1 MMIDFPLVEELI
13 QEAMSRMTLKESFR
27 IKMST
32 QATLNLLASHYAQVV
47 LKRHQQ
53 PKFDEYIQDN
63 LNELAKA
70 LTAKVPKAGVL
81 FCGNC
86 GNGKTT
92 MLEALRSVFSTL
104 GDDYFSFVNGD
115 FNSNM
120 KIYDARD
127 IVLLG
132 KDFSE
137 TRKIRERDLLAID
150 DFGKEPVD
158 VMDDIPQEPIDLSIS
173 DLDIPEEEPVETA
186 KPILDTAKADTAVM
200 DVLAERQAWRIDRP
214 GSAVKNVIS
223 AISLND
229 RVLLI
234 NVLFGEDPMLFQ
246 DTISA
251 FNGMQNLDEA
261 TAYIKANFP
270 DWDMD
275 SEPVYRL
282 MMAVRRKLR

>member
-1 MMIDFPLVEELI
+1 MGNIDEKTLSAILGRINSIKEE
-13 QEAMSRMTLKESFR
+13 
-27 IKMST
+27 
-32 QATLNLLASHYAQVV
+32 
-47 LKRHQQ
+47 
-53 PKFDEYIQDN
+53 
-63 LNELAKA
+63 
-70 LTAKVPKAGVL
+70 
-81 FCGNC
+81 
-86 GNGKTT
+86 
-92 MLEALRSVFSTL
+92 LEALEYEV
-104 GDDYFSFVNGD
+104 
-115 FNSNM
+115 
-120 KIYDARD
+120 K
-127 IVLLG
+127 
-132 KDFSE
+132 
-137 TRKIRERDLLAID
+137 AILEPEVAEEPEAVVEPEVTVEPEPAEEPVPVEEPAPVEEP
-150 DFGKEPVD
+150 EPVD

-173 DLDIPEEEPVETA
+173 DIDIPVTPVSPSEDLPEETA
-186 KPILDTAKADTAVM
+186 EVTKPILDTAKADTAVM

-246 DTISA
+246 DTIAA
-251 FNGMQNLDEA
+251 FNGMQTLDEA

>member
-1 MMIDFPLVEELI
+1 MGNIDEKTLSAILGRIDSIREE
-13 QEAMSRMTLKESFR
+13 
-27 IKMST
+27 
-32 QATLNLLASHYAQVV
+32 
-47 LKRHQQ
+47 
-53 PKFDEYIQDN
+53 
-63 LNELAKA
+63 
-70 LTAKVPKAGVL
+70 
-81 FCGNC
+81 
-86 GNGKTT
+86 
-92 MLEALRSVFSTL
+92 LEALEYEV
-104 GDDYFSFVNGD
+104 
-115 FNSNM
+115 
-120 KIYDARD
+120 K
-127 IVLLG
+127 
-132 KDFSE
+132 
-137 TRKIRERDLLAID
+137 AILEPAVAEEPEAVVEPELTAEPEPVEEPAPVEEPVPTEEP
-150 DFGKEPVD
+150 EPVD

-173 DLDIPEEEPVETA
+173 DMDIPVTPVSPSEDLPEETA
-186 KPILDTAKADTAVM
+186 EVTKPILDTAKADTAVM

-251 FNGMQNLDEA
+251 FNGMQTLDEA

>member
-1 MMIDFPLVEELI
+1 MGNIDEKTLSAILGRIDSIREE
-13 QEAMSRMTLKESFR
+13 
-27 IKMST
+27 
-32 QATLNLLASHYAQVV
+32 
-47 LKRHQQ
+47 
-53 PKFDEYIQDN
+53 
-63 LNELAKA
+63 
-70 LTAKVPKAGVL
+70 
-81 FCGNC
+81 
-86 GNGKTT
+86 
-92 MLEALRSVFSTL
+92 LEALEYEV
-104 GDDYFSFVNGD
+104 
-115 FNSNM
+115 
-120 KIYDARD
+120 K
-127 IVLLG
+127 
-132 KDFSE
+132 
-137 TRKIRERDLLAID
+137 AILEPAVAEEPEAVVEPEVTAEPEPVEEPAPVEEPVPAEEP
-150 DFGKEPVD
+150 EPVD

-173 DLDIPEEEPVETA
+173 DIDIPEEEPVETA

-234 NVLFGEDPMLFQ
+234 NVLFGEDPLLFQ

-251 FNGMQNLDEA
+251 FNGMQTLDEA

>member
-1 MMIDFPLVEELI
+1 MGNIDEKTLSAILGRIDSIREE
-13 QEAMSRMTLKESFR
+13 
-27 IKMST
+27 
-32 QATLNLLASHYAQVV
+32 
-47 LKRHQQ
+47 
-53 PKFDEYIQDN
+53 
-63 LNELAKA
+63 
-70 LTAKVPKAGVL
+70 
-81 FCGNC
+81 
-86 GNGKTT
+86 
-92 MLEALRSVFSTL
+92 LEALEYEV
-104 GDDYFSFVNGD
+104 
-115 FNSNM
+115 
-120 KIYDARD
+120 K
-127 IVLLG
+127 
-132 KDFSE
+132 
-137 TRKIRERDLLAID
+137 AILEPAVAEEPEAVVEPEVTAEPEPVEEPAPVEEPVPVEEP
-150 DFGKEPVD
+150 EPVD

-173 DLDIPEEEPVETA
+173 DMDIPVTPVSPSEDLPEETA
-186 KPILDTAKADTAVM
+186 EVTKPILDTAKADTAVM

-251 FNGMQNLDEA
+251 FNGMQTLDEA
-261 TAYIKANFP
+261 TAYINANFP

>member
-1 MMIDFPLVEELI
+1 MGNIDEKTLSAILGRIDSIKEE
-13 QEAMSRMTLKESFR
+13 
-27 IKMST
+27 
-32 QATLNLLASHYAQVV
+32 
-47 LKRHQQ
+47 
-53 PKFDEYIQDN
+53 
-63 LNELAKA
+63 
-70 LTAKVPKAGVL
+70 
-81 FCGNC
+81 
-86 GNGKTT
+86 
-92 MLEALRSVFSTL
+92 LEALEYEV
-104 GDDYFSFVNGD
+104 
-115 FNSNM
+115 
-120 KIYDARD
+120 K
-127 IVLLG
+127 
-132 KDFSE
+132 
-137 TRKIRERDLLAID
+137 AILEPD
-150 DFGKEPVD
+150 VAEEAEAVVEPEVTVEPEPAEEPVPVEEPAPVEEAEPVD

-173 DLDIPEEEPVETA
+173 DIDIPVTPVSPSEDLPEETA
-186 KPILDTAKADTAVM
+186 EVTKPILDTAKADTAVM

>member
-1 MMIDFPLVEELI
+1 MGNIDEKTLSAILGRIDSIREE
-13 QEAMSRMTLKESFR
+13 
-27 IKMST
+27 
-32 QATLNLLASHYAQVV
+32 
-47 LKRHQQ
+47 
-53 PKFDEYIQDN
+53 
-63 LNELAKA
+63 
-70 LTAKVPKAGVL
+70 
-81 FCGNC
+81 
-86 GNGKTT
+86 
-92 MLEALRSVFSTL
+92 LEALEYEV
-104 GDDYFSFVNGD
+104 
-115 FNSNM
+115 
-120 KIYDARD
+120 K
-127 IVLLG
+127 
-132 KDFSE
+132 
-137 TRKIRERDLLAID
+137 AILEPAVAEEPEAVVEPEVTAEPEPVEEPAPVEEPVPAEEP
-150 DFGKEPVD
+150 EPVD

-173 DLDIPEEEPVETA
+173 DIDIPEEEPVETT

-251 FNGMQNLDEA
+251 FNGMQTLDEA

>member
-1 MMIDFPLVEELI
+1 MGNIDEKTLSAILGRIDSIREE
-13 QEAMSRMTLKESFR
+13 
-27 IKMST
+27 
-32 QATLNLLASHYAQVV
+32 
-47 LKRHQQ
+47 
-53 PKFDEYIQDN
+53 
-63 LNELAKA
+63 
-70 LTAKVPKAGVL
+70 
-81 FCGNC
+81 
-86 GNGKTT
+86 
-92 MLEALRSVFSTL
+92 LEALEYEV
-104 GDDYFSFVNGD
+104 
-115 FNSNM
+115 
-120 KIYDARD
+120 K
-127 IVLLG
+127 
-132 KDFSE
+132 
-137 TRKIRERDLLAID
+137 AILEPAVAEEPEAVVEPELTAEPEPVEEPAPVEEPVPAEEP
-150 DFGKEPVD
+150 EPVD

-173 DLDIPEEEPVETA
+173 DIDIPEEEPVETA
-186 KPILDTAKADTAVM
+186 KTILDTAKADTAVM

-251 FNGMQNLDEA
+251 FNGMQTLDEA

>member
-1 MMIDFPLVEELI
+1 MGNIDEKTLSAILGRIDSIREE
-13 QEAMSRMTLKESFR
+13 
-27 IKMST
+27 
-32 QATLNLLASHYAQVV
+32 
-47 LKRHQQ
+47 
-53 PKFDEYIQDN
+53 
-63 LNELAKA
+63 
-70 LTAKVPKAGVL
+70 
-81 FCGNC
+81 
-86 GNGKTT
+86 
-92 MLEALRSVFSTL
+92 LEALEYEV
-104 GDDYFSFVNGD
+104 
-115 FNSNM
+115 
-120 KIYDARD
+120 K
-127 IVLLG
+127 
-132 KDFSE
+132 
-137 TRKIRERDLLAID
+137 AILEPAVAEEPEAVVEPEVTAEPEPVEEPAPVEEPVPAEEP
-150 DFGKEPVD
+150 EPVD

-173 DLDIPEEEPVETA
+173 DIDIPEEEPVETA
-186 KPILDTAKADTAVM
+186 KLILDTAKADTAVM

-251 FNGMQNLDEA
+251 FNGMQTLDEA

>member
-1 MMIDFPLVEELI
+1 MGNIDEKTLSAILGRIDSIREE
-13 QEAMSRMTLKESFR
+13 
-27 IKMST
+27 
-32 QATLNLLASHYAQVV
+32 
-47 LKRHQQ
+47 
-53 PKFDEYIQDN
+53 
-63 LNELAKA
+63 
-70 LTAKVPKAGVL
+70 
-81 FCGNC
+81 
-86 GNGKTT
+86 
-92 MLEALRSVFSTL
+92 LEALEYEV
-104 GDDYFSFVNGD
+104 
-115 FNSNM
+115 
-120 KIYDARD
+120 K
-127 IVLLG
+127 
-132 KDFSE
+132 
-137 TRKIRERDLLAID
+137 AILEPAVAEEPED
-150 DFGKEPVD
+150 VVEPEVTAEPEPVEEPAPVEEPVPAEEPEPVD

-173 DLDIPEEEPVETA
+173 DIDIPEEEAVEA
-186 KPILDTAKADTAVM
+186 VKPILDTAKADTAVM

-251 FNGMQNLDEA
+251 FNGMQTLDEA

>member
-1 MMIDFPLVEELI
+1 MGNIDEKTLSAILGRIDSIREE
-13 QEAMSRMTLKESFR
+13 
-27 IKMST
+27 
-32 QATLNLLASHYAQVV
+32 
-47 LKRHQQ
+47 
-53 PKFDEYIQDN
+53 
-63 LNELAKA
+63 
-70 LTAKVPKAGVL
+70 
-81 FCGNC
+81 
-86 GNGKTT
+86 
-92 MLEALRSVFSTL
+92 LEALEYEV
-104 GDDYFSFVNGD
+104 
-115 FNSNM
+115 
-120 KIYDARD
+120 K
-127 IVLLG
+127 
-132 KDFSE
+132 
-137 TRKIRERDLLAID
+137 AILEPAVAEEPEAVVEPEVTAAPEPVEEPAPVEEPVPAEEP
-150 DFGKEPVD
+150 EPVD

-173 DLDIPEEEPVETA
+173 DIDIPEEAVEA
-186 KPILDTAKADTAVM
+186 VKPILDTAKADTAVM

-251 FNGMQNLDEA
+251 FNGMQTLDEA

>member
-1 MMIDFPLVEELI
+1 MGNIDEKTLSAILGRIDSIREE
-13 QEAMSRMTLKESFR
+13 
-27 IKMST
+27 
-32 QATLNLLASHYAQVV
+32 
-47 LKRHQQ
+47 
-53 PKFDEYIQDN
+53 
-63 LNELAKA
+63 
-70 LTAKVPKAGVL
+70 
-81 FCGNC
+81 
-86 GNGKTT
+86 
-92 MLEALRSVFSTL
+92 LEALEYEV
-104 GDDYFSFVNGD
+104 
-115 FNSNM
+115 
-120 KIYDARD
+120 K
-127 IVLLG
+127 
-132 KDFSE
+132 
-137 TRKIRERDLLAID
+137 AILEPAVAEEPEAVVEPEVTAEPEPVEEPAPVEEPVPAEEP
-150 DFGKEPVD
+150 EPVD

-173 DLDIPEEEPVETA
+173 DMDIPVTPVSPSEDLPEETA
-186 KPILDTAKADTAVM
+186 EVTKPILDTAKADTAVM

-251 FNGMQNLDEA
+251 FNGMQTLDEA

>member
-1 MMIDFPLVEELI
+1 MGNIDEKTLSAILGRIDSIREE
-13 QEAMSRMTLKESFR
+13 
-27 IKMST
+27 
-32 QATLNLLASHYAQVV
+32 
-47 LKRHQQ
+47 
-53 PKFDEYIQDN
+53 
-63 LNELAKA
+63 
-70 LTAKVPKAGVL
+70 
-81 FCGNC
+81 
-86 GNGKTT
+86 
-92 MLEALRSVFSTL
+92 LEALEYEV
-104 GDDYFSFVNGD
+104 
-115 FNSNM
+115 
-120 KIYDARD
+120 K
-127 IVLLG
+127 
-132 KDFSE
+132 
-137 TRKIRERDLLAID
+137 AILEPAVAEEPEAVVEPEVTAEP
-150 DFGKEPVD
+150 EPVD

-173 DLDIPEEEPVETA
+173 DIDIPEEEPVETA

-251 FNGMQNLDEA
+251 FNGMQTLDEA

>member
-1 MMIDFPLVEELI
+1 MGNIDEKTLSAILGRIDSIREE
-13 QEAMSRMTLKESFR
+13 
-27 IKMST
+27 
-32 QATLNLLASHYAQVV
+32 
-47 LKRHQQ
+47 
-53 PKFDEYIQDN
+53 
-63 LNELAKA
+63 
-70 LTAKVPKAGVL
+70 
-81 FCGNC
+81 
-86 GNGKTT
+86 
-92 MLEALRSVFSTL
+92 LEALEYEV
-104 GDDYFSFVNGD
+104 
-115 FNSNM
+115 
-120 KIYDARD
+120 K
-127 IVLLG
+127 
-132 KDFSE
+132 
-137 TRKIRERDLLAID
+137 AILEPAVAEEPEAVVEPEVTAEP
-150 DFGKEPVD
+150 EPVD

-173 DLDIPEEEPVETA
+173 DIDIPEEEAVEA
-186 KPILDTAKADTAVM
+186 VKPILDTAKADTAVM

-251 FNGMQNLDEA
+251 FNGMQTLDEA
-261 TAYIKANFP
+261 IAYIKANFP

>member
-1 MMIDFPLVEELI
+1 MGNIDEKTLSAILGRIDSIREE
-13 QEAMSRMTLKESFR
+13 
-27 IKMST
+27 
-32 QATLNLLASHYAQVV
+32 
-47 LKRHQQ
+47 
-53 PKFDEYIQDN
+53 
-63 LNELAKA
+63 
-70 LTAKVPKAGVL
+70 
-81 FCGNC
+81 
-86 GNGKTT
+86 
-92 MLEALRSVFSTL
+92 LEALEYEV
-104 GDDYFSFVNGD
+104 
-115 FNSNM
+115 
-120 KIYDARD
+120 K
-127 IVLLG
+127 
-132 KDFSE
+132 
-137 TRKIRERDLLAID
+137 AILEPTVAEEPEAVVEPEVTAEPEPVEEPAPVEEPVPAEEP
-150 DFGKEPVD
+150 EPVD

-173 DLDIPEEEPVETA
+173 DMDIPVTPVSPSEDLPEETA
-186 KPILDTAKADTAVM
+186 EVTKPILDTAKADTAVM

-251 FNGMQNLDEA
+251 FNGMQTLDEA

>member
-1 MMIDFPLVEELI
+1 MGNIDEKTLSAILGRIDSIREE
-13 QEAMSRMTLKESFR
+13 
-27 IKMST
+27 
-32 QATLNLLASHYAQVV
+32 
-47 LKRHQQ
+47 
-53 PKFDEYIQDN
+53 
-63 LNELAKA
+63 
-70 LTAKVPKAGVL
+70 
-81 FCGNC
+81 
-86 GNGKTT
+86 
-92 MLEALRSVFSTL
+92 LEALEYEV
-104 GDDYFSFVNGD
+104 
-115 FNSNM
+115 
-120 KIYDARD
+120 K
-127 IVLLG
+127 
-132 KDFSE
+132 
-137 TRKIRERDLLAID
+137 AIL
-150 DFGKEPVD
+150 EPTVAEEPEA
-158 VMDDIPQEPIDLSIS
+158 VVEPEVTAEPEPQEPIDLSIS
-173 DLDIPEEEPVETA
+173 DIDIPEEEPGETA

-200 DVLAERQAWRIDRP
+200 DVLAEKQAWRIDRP

-251 FNGMQNLDEA
+251 FNGMQTLDEA